1 MRKGGRKIRYVEWYP
16 PAVVQRRRRVK
27 LFGGLAFL
35 VLALTAT
42 VFLYSIWNWERKEA
56 RATPY
61 QTQPL
66 DRMIGEVRAEE
77 GWEAGWRN
85 IKIVRVLRGQSL
97 WETLTS
103 IQFPIRQDELY
114 GFLEA
119 FMRLNPEVKDI
130 GVIPAGK
137 EIKIPLR
144 IRSLTQR
151 AWPRG
156 APPRIISAKR
166 GSGVAREVKPPPP
179 STPKPS
185 TSVADKGAPSEKGER
200 GVEEVP
206 TIPLLER
213 TLHSLF
219 VGLEEN
225 YVSEGLLY
233 LPLGR
238 DGNIR
243 IDLRALPLVE
253 VSSGKRLLLDMKG
266 SLPVEVK
273 ELIESTSPDYKVVEL
288 RSEKSW
294 EGVFN
299 QVFSLAGYYAVRPLS
314 SIVLGN
320 KAKVVFKGDWVVVKG
335 EDSLLK
341 GKVNIINL
349 LRKAEPSIPRYL
361 VDYARKSGIQ
371 ISEIIVSGDKGPD
384 TSPSREGLKED
395 KMGEFIALDPGN
407 REGMVDFLLELLH
420 QKYESQVNVTIIE
433 DPKAGYSIEIKAGRL
448 VKGRDGL
455 RYIVDFSDL
464 PEGLARIAKAH
475 GYSIVRLAPDK
486 PTSAIEKILK
496 LAQMA
501 YQDNPSDFWESLEPQ
516 GSRVRVRVPGFI
528 ISSDARPRTEKG
540 PSPHTG
546 PEAWEGSPILITDTE
561 LDEDVKRYLMGK
573 GLRIIKY

>member
-1 MRKGGRKIRYVEWYP
+1 VEWYP

-35 VLALTAT
+35 VLALTAP

-61 QTQPL
+61 QALPL
-66 DRMIGEVRAEE
+66 DRMSGEVRAEE
-77 GWEAGWRN
+77 GWGSRVMEY
-85 IKIVRVLRGQSL
+85 KIVRVLRGQSL

-119 FMRLNPEVKDI
+119 FMRLNPEVRDI
-130 GVIPAGK
+130 GLIPAGK

-156 APPRIISAKR
+156 APRIIPTKR
-166 GSGVAREVKPPPP
+166 GREVAREAEPPPP
-179 STPKPS
+179 SIPKPS
-185 TSVADKGAPSEKGER
+185 TSVADKGARSEKGER
-200 GVEEVP
+200 GVEEVQS
-206 TIPLLER
+206 IPLLER

-243 IDLRALPLVE
+243 IDLRTLPLVE
-253 VSSGKRLLLDMKG
+253 VSSGKRLLLDIKG

-299 QVFSLAGYYAVRPLS
+299 QVLSLAGYYAVRPLS

-361 VDYARKSGIQ
+361 VDYARKRGIQ
-371 ISEIIVSGDKGPD
+371 ITEIIVSGD
-384 TSPSREGLKED
+384 TSPSREGLEED
-395 KMGEFIALDPGN
+395 KIGEFIALDPGN

-420 QKYESQVNVTIIE
+420 QKYDSQVNVTIIE

-475 GYSIVRLAPDK
+475 GYSIVRLAADK
-486 PTSAIEKILK
+486 PRAAIEKILK

-516 GSRVRVRVPGFI
+516 GSRVRVMVPGFI
-528 ISSDARPRTEKG
+528 ISSDTRLRTEKG
-540 PSPHTG
+540 PSLHTG
-546 PEAWEGSPILITDTE
+546 PEAWEGSPILITDAE

-573 GLRIIKY
+573 GLRIVKY